1 MKDFD
6 GIGFNMNNH
15 KVKTCRKSNNS
26 FFFFSFFL
34 LIGESNFMKKKK
46 SIHNVYKK
54 PKTKRYGHT
63 GNLIILSGLVLFL

>member
-6 GIGFNMNNH
+6 GIAFNMNNH
-15 KVKTCRKSNNS
+15 RVKTCRKSNNS

-46 SIHNVYKK
+46 VYTMYTRNQKQK
-54 PKTKRYGHT
+54 GADTQE
-63 GNLIILSGLVLFL
+63 I